1 MKCGYNYLREKD
13 INIRG
18 AIMKEKLNLKS
29 NVLLGALLFGLFF
42 GAGNLIFPVQMGQL
56 AGSNTVKAT
65 IGFLITGVGLPLLG
79 VIASAISQSESLYD
93 MAKPVSKFYSIWFT
107 CMLYLTIGPLFAIPR
122 TATVAFEVGL
132 NPFIKKEHLQVG
144 LLLFSLLF
152 FAVTLYFSLRP
163 ARILDWVGKY
173 LTPLFVV
180 LLSILLIATFVN
192 PMGEISQY
200 PAQGNYINKP
210 LFTGILDGYNT
221 MDALASLAFAIVI
234 ISNIEKLGIK
244 NSNRKAIET
253 LKSGIVC
260 LIGMSVIYASLAYM
274 GATSLGSVASA
285 NNGGTI
291 MSMVSEHYFGFIGK
305 LLLAAIVIVACLKT
319 AIGLITSCSQMFH
332 DMFPR
337 FTYKSYAIVFTGFS
351 FIIAN
356 FGLSNIIQFSIP
368 VLMLLYP
375 LAITLILLSLLSPVI
390 HKQQD
395 IYRWTTVLT
404 IIAAIFDFF
413 NALPATLKEKKAI
426 TEIINFAH
434 SYLPGFDYGFGWV
447 VPALIG
453 FVIGTLIWRYRLR
466 GKRV

>member
-1 MKCGYNYLREKD
+1 
-13 INIRG
+13 
-18 AIMKEKLNLKS
+18 MKEKLDFRS

-56 AGSNTVKAT
+56 AGCNTVKAT

-79 VIASAISQSESLYD
+79 VIASALSQSDSLYD
-93 MAKPVSKFYSIWFT
+93 MAKPVSRFYSIWFT

-132 NPFIKKEHLQVG
+132 NPFIKKELLQIG
-144 LLLFSLLF
+144 LLLFSFLF

-163 ARILDWVGKY
+163 GRILDWVGKY

-244 NSNRKAIET
+244 NPKRKAVET

-274 GATSLGSVASA
+274 GATSLGSVSSA
-285 NNGGTI
+285 NNGGAI
-291 MSMVSEHYFGFIGK
+291 MSMVSKHYFGFVGMI
-305 LLLAAIVIVACLKT
+305 LLASIVIVACLKT
-319 AIGLITSCSQMFH
+319 AIGLITSCSQMFCE
-332 DMFPR
+332 MFPKLSYR
-337 FTYKSYAIVFTGFS
+337 SYAIVFTGFS

-356 FGLSNIIQFSIP
+356 FGLSNIIGLSIP

-375 LAITLILLSLLSPVI
+375 LAITLILLSLLSPFI
-390 HKQQD
+390 HKQKD
-395 IYRWTTVLT
+395 IYIWTTMLT
-404 IIAAIFDFF
+404 IIAALFDFF
-413 NALPATLKEKKAI
+413 HALPDSIKEKKVI
-426 TEIINFAH
+426 TQIISLADN
-434 SYLPGFDYGFGWV
+434 YLPGFDYGFGWV
-447 VPALIG
+447 LPALVG
-453 FVIGTLIWRYRLR
+453 FVVGVVIWRYRS
-466 GKRV
+466 K